1 MRAQDIIAI
10 KRDGGRLSA
19 EAIGEFVDGVVGEG
33 WTRAQ
38 AASLL
43 MAIVVRGMDAAET
56 GELTRR
62 MLGSGE
68 RLTVRGG
75 DRLVADKHSTGG
87 VGDKVSL
94 ILAPVAAC
102 CGLAVPM
109 LSGRGLGHTGGTLDK
124 LEAIPGFRTQLSR
137 EEMEQQVA
145 SIGCVIAGQTEH
157 LVPADRILYGLRDE
171 TGTVESI
178 PLIASSILSKKWAE
192 DLDGLVMDIKV
203 GSGAFMADVESAREL
218 AGMLVSLGREFGC
231 PVRALLTDMDRP
243 LGQSIGNAVE
253 VAESIEQLQGRGS
266 DRLRELVVELVAG
279 MLVVTGKERDL
290 VVAREQAAAPLR
302 DGRALA
308 CFARMV
314 EAQGGDARVVESPRR
329 LPRAGNVVDLL
340 HEEPEPVWVADVDAR
355 ALASVVLE
363 TGAGRRRASDAV
375 NLGTGISRL
384 AEVGERLEPG
394 DLLGRLHHDDP
405 QREAQWVERI
415 RGAVRLSHEEP
426 ARRPLILECY
436 GDD

>member
-19 EAIGEFVDGVVGEG
+19 EAIEAFVDGVVGER

-43 MAIVVRGMDAAET
+43 MAILVRGMDAEET

-68 RLTVRGG
+68 RLAVRGG
-75 DRLVADKHSTGG
+75 GRLVADKHSTGG

-145 SIGCVIAGQTEH
+145 AIGCVIAGQTER

-203 GSGAFMADVESAREL
+203 GAGAFMADVASAREL
-218 AGMLVSLGREFGC
+218 AGLLVSLGRGFGC

-253 VAESIEQLQGRGS
+253 VAESVEQLQGRGS

-279 MLVVTGKERDL
+279 MLVVTGKEADL
-290 VVAREQAAAPLR
+290 VAAREQAAAPLR
-302 DGRALA
+302 DGSALA

-314 EAQGGDARVVESPRR
+314 EAQGGDARVVENPRL

-340 HEEPEPVWVADVDAR
+340 HEEAEPVWVADVDAR

-363 TGAGRRRASDAV
+363 TGAGRRRASDGV

-384 AEVGERLEPG
+384 VEVGERLEPG
-394 DLLGRLHHDDP
+394 DMVGRLHHDDP
-405 QREAQWVERI
+405 QREVEWVERI

-426 ARRPLILECY
+426 APCPLILESY